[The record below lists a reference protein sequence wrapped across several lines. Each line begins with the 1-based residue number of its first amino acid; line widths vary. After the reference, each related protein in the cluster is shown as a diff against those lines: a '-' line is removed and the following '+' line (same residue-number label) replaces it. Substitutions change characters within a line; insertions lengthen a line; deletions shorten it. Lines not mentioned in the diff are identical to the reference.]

1 MFCILAWAGGLFQA
15 AKILPNQFNALN
27 IAATINKKP
36 RVELALTCP
45 FCPSSVERRIFWLIL
60 APSSDDSQP
69 E

>member
-1 MFCILAWAGGLFQA
+1 MGVMLLRGGGVQA
-15 AKILPNQFNALN
+15 AKILPNQFNTLN
-27 IAATINKKP
+27 IAATINKKS